1 MAEAAT
7 GTDFTTVI
15 GGDVVIKGDVGV
27 ERGMRVDGQI
37 EGTVSTKGKVLV
49 GKTGQ
54 LKADI
59 RAGTLMIEGRV
70 SGNVSAE
77 RVQIEASGQ
86 VFGDLNATKLVVSE
100 GATFVGKVNVSPEAV
115 KDFTKPEA
123 VLPARAG
130 GAKIAAA

>member
-1 MAEAAT
+1 MAENTASA
-7 GTDFTTVI
+7 DFTTVI
-15 GGDVVIKGDVGV
+15 GGDVVIKGDISV

-37 EGTVSTKGKVLV
+37 EGTITTKGKILV

-54 LKADI
+54 LKADV
-59 RAGTLMIEGRV
+59 RAGTLTIEGRI

-86 VFGDLNATKLVVSE
+86 VFGDLNATKLVVTE

-115 KDFTKPEA
+115 KDLPRIEA
-123 VLPARAG
+123 TPIARPTA
-130 GAKIAAA
+130 AKIAAA

>member
-1 MAEAAT
+1 MAEAAA

-15 GGDVVIKGDVGV
+15 GGDVVIKGDVAV

-37 EGTVSTKGKVLV
+37 EGTVATKGKILV

-59 RAGTLMIEGRV
+59 RAGTLTIEGRV

-115 KDFTKPEA
+115 KGFSKAETA
-123 VLPARAG
+123 LPRPSA
-130 GAKIAAA
+130 AKIAAA

>member
-1 MAEAAT
+1 MAEAAA

-15 GGDVVIKGDVGV
+15 GGDVVVKGDVAV

-37 EGTVSTKGKVLV
+37 EGTVATKGRILV

-59 RAGTLMIEGRV
+59 RAGTLTIEGRV

-115 KDFTKPEA
+115 KDFSKAEMVVP
-123 VLPARAG
+123 RASA
-130 GAKIAAA
+130 AKIAAA

>member
-1 MAEAAT
+1 MAEAAA

-15 GGDVVIKGDVGV
+15 GGDVVIKGDVAV

-37 EGTVSTKGKVLV
+37 EGTVTTKGKILV

-115 KDFTKPEA
+115 KDFSKSETA
-123 VLPARAG
+123 VPRASA
-130 GAKIAAA
+130 AKIAAA